1 MFRLISRGFA
11 LVDSSLTDL
20 ILLPATAIA
29 ATGGYGSPRFLEVA
43 QGFHPR
49 GIPWSEARGG
59 GGYAV
64 KNVKRYLAK
73 MDKAVDYDYYYDDEL
88 RYTRFK
94 SPFDRRPLVG
104 RRTRHRY
111 LSCCSA
117 LLVSSCWLEIETHAR
132 R

>member
-1 MFRLISRGFA
+1 MVLYYRW
-11 LVDSSLTDL
+11 
-20 ILLPATAIA
+20 
-29 ATGGYGSPRFLEVA
+29 GYGSPRFLEVA

-49 GIPWSEARGG
+49 GIPRSEARGG

-94 SPFDRRPLVG
+94 PPFDRRPLVG
-104 RRTRHRY
+104 RRTRHRKNEGKRT
-111 LSCCSA
+111 LRLVGSSSA
-117 LLVSSCWLEIETHAR
+117 DYMQQCEEAAFGDFDSDDDWEDEV
-132 R
+132 

>member
-1 MFRLISRGFA
+1 
-11 LVDSSLTDL
+11 LVDLSLTDL
-20 ILLPATAIA
+20 ILLPAIA

-49 GIPWSEARGG
+49 GVPRSEARGG

-64 KNVKRYLAK
+64 ENVKRYLSK
-73 MDKAVDYDYYYDDEL
+73 MDKAVDYDYYDDDKL
-88 RYTRFK
+88 RYTCFK
-94 SPFDRRPLVG
+94 PPFDRRPLVG
-104 RRTRHRY
+104 HRTRHRY

>member
-1 MFRLISRGFA
+1 MFRLISRGFG
-11 LVDSSLTDL
+11 LVDLSLTDL
-20 ILLPATAIA
+20 ILLPAIA

-49 GIPWSEARGG
+49 GIPRSEARGG

-64 KNVKRYLAK
+64 ENVKRYLSK
-73 MDKAVDYDYYYDDEL
+73 MDKAVDYDYYDDDEL

-111 LSCCSA
+111 LSRCSA
-117 LLVSSCWLEIETHAR
+117 LLLVSSCWLEIETHAR